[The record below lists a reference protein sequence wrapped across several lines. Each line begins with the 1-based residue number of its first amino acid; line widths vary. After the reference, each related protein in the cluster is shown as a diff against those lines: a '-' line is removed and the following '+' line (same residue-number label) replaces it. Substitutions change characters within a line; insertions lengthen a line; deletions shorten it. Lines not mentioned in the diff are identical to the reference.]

1 MMRIWLSGIGIS
13 AAGVSDWE
21 NARSIV
27 CGTREFEA
35 AEYSY
40 RAPELLSGAERRRCP
55 ASVKLALDVAEQARI
70 MSGLE
75 GGDMAGVFASMTGDG
90 PIVTRS
96 LATLADNPHYLSPTD
111 FHNSVHNAAVGYWA
125 IASGS
130 RHGATSLT
138 AAEESFAAALLKAA
152 MQVLS
157 GNVPVMLCAYEV
169 PFLAPL
175 DVKAGIRVPFG
186 AALVLHGEPPAAS
199 LAKLDIALEE
209 GGTAPSRP
217 LRDFWSGLFDTNP
230 AARIIPI
237 AEQIALMEPGEM
249 SVVKV
254 GTVGSSMLT
263 VTLAR

>member
-1 MMRIWLSGIGIS
+1 MRVWLSGIGIS
-13 AAGVSDWE
+13 AAGVPDWE
-21 NARSIV
+21 TARAIIA
-27 CGTREFEA
+27 GDRDFEA
-35 AEYSY
+35 FEYRY

-70 MSGLE
+70 MAGVE
-75 GGDMAGVFASMTGDG
+75 GADMAGVFASMTGDG

-96 LATLADNPHYLSPTD
+96 LETLADNPHYLSPTD

-125 IASGS
+125 IATGS

-175 DVKAGIRVPFG
+175 DVKVGIPVPFG

-199 LAKLDIALEE
+199 LASLDIVLEE
-209 GGTAPSRP
+209 GETAPSRP
-217 LRDFWSGLFDTNP
+217 LRDFWSGVFDTNP
-230 AARIIPI
+230 AARVIPL
-237 AEQIALMEPGEM
+237 AEQIALMDPGETP
-249 SVVKV
+249 VVRV
-254 GTVGSSMLT
+254 GAVGSSMLT